1 MPLTDITAAL
11 IDFSFNDGVQTRT
24 PSNSVNCGFQV
35 ATDGAGNIKEW
46 FIYLTQS
53 PHPATGNP
61 EQTLTVGTSS
71 DVGGQGAALASPCA
85 SISQPIF
92 GSTSSPGT
100 WNAGLPPAMPTT
112 YNYSGPLFTTVVA
125 PYTTSMHV
133 TGSILLAGALPPNMP
148 LRDVTAALLDFTYTD
163 GIQTHTLADSNLCSF
178 QLGTDATGQVVE
190 WNVMLRQ
197 KVANNTDPFTSID
210 SIHAGQAGVD
220 LGGTNPLGGNQCSA
234 FSLNPFGS
242 TGAGNPGGFS
252 GPASPSSATIPTLSP
267 EALVLL
273 ACLLAAAGYV
283 SLRTGA
289 R

>member
-1 MPLTDITAAL
+1 
-11 IDFSFNDGVQTRT
+11 
-24 PSNSVNCGFQV
+24 
-35 ATDGAGNIKEW
+35 
-46 FIYLTQS
+46 
-53 PHPATGNP
+53 
-61 EQTLTVGTSS
+61 
-71 DVGGQGAALASPCA
+71 
-85 SISQPIF
+85 
-92 GSTSSPGT
+92 
-100 WNAGLPPAMPTT
+100 MPTT

-210 SIHAGQAGVD
+210 SIHAGQAGED
-220 LGGTNPLGGNQCSA
+220 LGGTNPLGGNQCGV

-252 GPASPSSATIPTLSP
+252 GPASPSSATIPTLSLG
-267 EALVLL
+267 ALVLL